1 MSRGFRQ
8 EGLVIQPAGL
18 ASFERDKGG
27 HIGQLRANALD
38 RLKVI
43 GVHADNPGAAVVDQ
57 IGKIIRDQAVI
68 ERDEDG
74 ADLRHGVERFQL
86 GMSVGRD
93 VSDAVALL
101 HTKRLQSRRP
111 TIATVEKFLVV
122 QPPIAIHDGI
132 AFGIELARAPREFE
146 RT

>member
-1 MSRGFRQ
+1 M
-8 EGLVIQPAGL
+8 
-18 ASFERDKGG
+18 
-27 HIGQLRANALD
+27 
-38 RLKVI
+38 
-43 GVHADNPGAAVVDQ
+43 HADNPGAAVVDQ
-57 IGKIIRDQAVI
+57 IGEIIRDQAVI

-86 GMSVGRD
+86 GESVWRD
-93 VSDAVALL
+93 VGNAVAFL

-122 QPPIAIHDGI
+122 QSPAAIHDGI
-132 AFGIELARAPREFE
+132 TFGIELARAPREFE